1 MCIATSHM
9 HVSGLCS
16 YCLAGL
22 ESICKVAHI
31 RVFLSLVPSVT
42 NQQVISKLCGGRINL
57 DALLCKVQGTS
68 MLQCFACDDCT
79 VMVVTVAGGNL
90 PL

>member
-31 RVFLSLVPSVT
+31 RVFLSLRAQCDKSAGD
-42 NQQVISKLCGGRINL
+42 QQIVRRPHKLGCP
-57 DALLCKVQGTS
+57 AVQGARDIYAA
-68 MLQCFACDDCT
+68 MFCL
-79 VMVVTVAGGNL
+79 
-90 PL
+90 